1 MSKSILIVDDS
12 RVAREVIKEFLSSD
26 TIKISEAANGKEAL
40 NYLQQ
45 NYVDLIICDLNMPQ
59 MNGLEL
65 IENIK
70 SSDKL
75 NSIPIA
81 LITSES
87 SFDSLDKAKKMGVI
101 AFLVKPVTEDQIS
114 TLVGI
119 I

>member
-12 RVAREVIKEFLSSD
+12 KVAREVIKEFISND
-26 TIKISEAANGKEAL
+26 IVKISEAANGKEAL
-40 NYLQQ
+40 CHLKQ
-45 NYVDLIICDLNMPQ
+45 NYVDLIICDLNMPV

-70 SSDKL
+70 NSEKLSSTR
-75 NSIPIA
+75 IA

-87 SFDSLDKAKKMGVI
+87 SFESLDKAKKMGVI

-114 TLVGI
+114 TLIDI